1 MLSRITYFLQAMQ
14 NKALWFISLIFF
26 SFIIRE
32 HSFAGTAMTDAMCN
46 AYKIFNGPLGKM
58 VAVFSIVALGVSL
71 FMGKITWGLVVAVAL
86 GIGAIFGAPKMVAAM
101 TGGQEMC
108 TSYAEAAI

>member
-1 MLSRITYFLQAMQ
+1 MK
-14 NKALWFISLIFF
+14 NKALWFLSLIFF

-46 AYKIFNGPLGKM
+46 GYKIFNGPIGKM
-58 VAVFSIVALGVSL
+58 VAVFAIVALGVGL

-86 GIGAIFGAPKMVAAM
+86 GIGAVFGAPKMVAVM
-101 TGGQEMC
+101 TGGSEMC
-108 TSYAEAAI
+108 TSYNEAAV

>member
-26 SFIIRE
+26 SFIVRE
-32 HSFAGTAMTDAMCN
+32 QVFAAAMTDAMCN
-46 AYKIFNGPLGKM
+46 GYKIFNGPVGKM
-58 VAVFSIVALGVSL
+58 VAVFSIVALGVGL
-71 FMGKITWGLVVAVAL
+71 LMGKITWGLVVAVAL
-86 GIGAIFGAPKMVAAM
+86 GIGAVFGAPKMVAVM

-108 TSYAEAAI
+108 AGVAEAAV